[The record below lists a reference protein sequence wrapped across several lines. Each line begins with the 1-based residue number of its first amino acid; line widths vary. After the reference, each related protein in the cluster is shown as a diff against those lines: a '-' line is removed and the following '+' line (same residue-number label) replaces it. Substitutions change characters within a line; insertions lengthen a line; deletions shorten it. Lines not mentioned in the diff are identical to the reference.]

1 MGYDAKGILVFNLKY
16 EHVISFI
23 SLVKFIIKCKY
34 HPIFMCLFVLL
45 RGEANFLSRPSVEG
59 NLPIL
64 ETGIFRK

>member
-34 HPIFMCLFVLL
+34 HPIFMSFCIVER
-45 RGEANFLSRPSVEG
+45 RGKFPEPPER
-59 NLPIL
+59 
-64 ETGIFRK
+64 